1 MMKSFFIS
9 IILCACLAVPSVP
22 SYAAQQA
29 GFAGPRAV
37 VREYLR
43 RDFNGEFT
51 SAKGRNNFQRLTV
64 WEQVPNGTETVV
76 VRSHRIVG
84 ERLGKD
90 RTVIKVHYDSLGSV
104 FDSEEGYVLRRT
116 ANSRPIVHFEL
127 ALTQGVW
134 KIVAPHMPPHVSL
147 SFALVQYSA
156 KDSVCRP
163 PKKCMTHR
171 TLEQLKRMAK

>member
-1 MMKSFFIS
+1 MKYFFSS
-9 IILCACLAVPSVP
+9 IILCGLLAVPGAP
-22 SYAAQQA
+22 SQAAQPG

-37 VREYLR
+37 VKEYLR
-43 RDFNGEFT
+43 RDSKGEFT
-51 SAKGRNNFQRLTV
+51 NPKGRNNLQRLTV
-64 WEQVPNGTETVV
+64 WEQMPPGTETVV
-76 VRSHRIVG
+76 VRSHRIVS

-90 RTVIKVHYDSLGSV
+90 RTVIKVHYDSLGSI

-147 SFALVQYSA
+147 SFALMQYTG

-163 PKKCMTHR
+163 PKQCMSQR

>member
-1 MMKSFFIS
+1 MKIFLICFIF
-9 IILCACLAVPSVP
+9 CAWLALDSVA
-22 SYAAQQA
+22 SQAAQP
-29 GFAGPRAV
+29 GEFAGPRAV
-37 VREYLR
+37 VKEYLR
-43 RDFNGEFT
+43 RDSNGEFT
-51 SAKGRNNFQRLTV
+51 SPKGRNNLQRLTI
-64 WEQVPNGTETVV
+64 WDQVPGGTETVV

-116 ANSRPIVHFEL
+116 ANSRADVHFEL

-134 KIVAPHMPPHVSL
+134 KIVAPHMPSHVSL
-147 SFALVQYSA
+147 SFALMHYTA

-163 PKKCMTHR
+163 PKKCVSQR

>member
-1 MMKSFFIS
+1 MKSFFSS
-9 IILCACLAVPSVP
+9 IILCGLLAVPGAP
-22 SYAAQQA
+22 PQAAQPG

-37 VREYLR
+37 VTEYLR
-43 RDFNGEFT
+43 RDSKGEFT
-51 SAKGRNNFQRLTV
+51 NPKGRNNLQRLTV
-64 WEQVPNGTETVV
+64 WEQMPPGTETVV
-76 VRSHRIVG
+76 VRSHRIVS

-90 RTVIKVHYDSLGSV
+90 RTVIKVHYDSLGSI
-104 FDSEEGYVLRRT
+104 FDSQEGYVLRRT

-147 SFALVQYSA
+147 SFALMQYAA

-163 PKKCMTHR
+163 PKQCMSQR

>member
-1 MMKSFFIS
+1 
-9 IILCACLAVPSVP
+9 VP
-22 SYAAQQA
+22 
-29 GFAGPRAV
+29 G
-37 VREYLR
+37 
-43 RDFNGEFT
+43 
-51 SAKGRNNFQRLTV
+51 
-64 WEQVPNGTETVV
+64 GTETVV

-116 ANSRPIVHFEL
+116 ANSRADVHFEL

-147 SFALVQYSA
+147 SFALMHYTA

-163 PKKCMTHR
+163 PKKCVSQR

>member
-1 MMKSFFIS
+1 MKSFFGS
-9 IILCACLAVPSVP
+9 IILCGLLALPGVS
-22 SYAAQQA
+22 SQAAQAA

-37 VREYLR
+37 VKEYLR

-51 SAKGRNNFQRLTV
+51 SPKGGNNLQRLTG
-64 WEQVPNGTETVV
+64 WDQMPNGTETVV
-76 VRSHRIVG
+76 VRSHRIES

-90 RTVIKVHYDSLGSV
+90 RTVIKVYYDSLGSV

-116 ANSRPIVHFEL
+116 LNSRPIVHFEL
-127 ALTQGVW
+127 ALTNGVW

-147 SFALVQYSA
+147 SFALKQYTA
-156 KDSVCRP
+156 KDSVCRA
-163 PKKCMTHR
+163 PKKCMSQH